1 MSFWIFVAANLVFA
15 LGNSSDAFLALRTQ
29 NLGVAVRRPAA
40 DDPRL
45 QRHQRADLVPGWC
58 AVRPLRAQAPIAL
71 AWVIYGIAYI
81 GFAVAS
87 SAGLAAAL
95 WILYGAYYGIN
106 DAVGK
111 ALIADVAPTHLRGTS
126 YGILNFA
133 VAIAVLPASLV
144 AGLLWDGISPSAP
157 FLFGGACALVAVV
170 VLAFVRPA
178 VHSPDPASN

>member
-1 MSFWIFVAANLVFA
+1 
-15 LGNSSDAFLALRTQ
+15 
-29 NLGVAVRRPAA
+29 
-40 DDPRL
+40 
-45 QRHQRADLVPGWC
+45 
-58 AVRPLRAQAPIAL
+58 
-71 AWVIYGIAYI
+71 VIYGIAYI
-81 GFAVAS
+81 GFAVAT

-133 VAIAVLPASLV
+133 VAIAVLPASLL

-157 FLFGGACALVAVV
+157 FVFGGACALVAVV
-170 VLAFVRPA
+170 VLALVRPGRGTRLT
-178 VHSPDPASN
+178 PASN